1 MSGMAREGH
10 DYPGSSS
17 ALSDRIVVPAREG
30 RGVRLDAGTTFCC
43 IDLEGKQCGDLFA
56 FSVTDISEYA
66 SAEHTR
72 AFNGRLF
79 PRIGDPFVTNR
90 RRPILTFIADDSPG
104 KHDMLMAACDPTRYN
119 LLGVEG
125 WHASCQENLQKVMAG
140 FGHNRVEV
148 PQPINIFMDVPVGE
162 DGTLEWR
169 TGPTKAGDSVT
180 FRTEQDCY
188 IVLTACAQDIL
199 PVNDRNPTS
208 MAIEVLGG

>member
-1 MSGMAREGH
+1 M
-10 DYPGSSS
+10 
-17 ALSDRIVVPAREG
+17 SDRIVIPAKEG
-30 RGVRLDAGTTFCC
+30 RGVRLDAGTKFRC

-56 FSVTDISEYA
+56 FSVADIGEYA

-79 PRIGDPFVTNR
+79 PGISDPFVTNR
-90 RRPILTFIADDSPG
+90 RRPILTLIEDDSPG
-104 KHDMLMAACDPTRYN
+104 KHDMLMAACDPTRYQ

-125 WHASCQENLQKVMAG
+125 WHPSCQENLQKVMVG
-140 FGHNRVEV
+140 FGFDRIEV
-148 PQPINIFMDVPVGE
+148 PQPINIFMDVPVGK

-188 IVLTACAQDIL
+188 IVLTACSQDIL

-208 MAIEVLGG
+208 MAIEVLSG